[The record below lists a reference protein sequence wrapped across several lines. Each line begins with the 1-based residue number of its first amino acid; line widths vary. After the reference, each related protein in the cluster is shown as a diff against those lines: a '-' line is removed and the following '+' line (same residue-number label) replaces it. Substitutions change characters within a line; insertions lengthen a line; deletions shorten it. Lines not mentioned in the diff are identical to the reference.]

1 MVNRMAEFII
11 PGATLQVGEIDVKYM
26 RIYQDGVFF
35 GFWCL
40 NQEIFFQMG
49 SQSGVSN
56 HCIWGL
62 NNYIQCSTCREFTI
76 KS

>member
-1 MVNRMAEFII
+1 M
-11 PGATLQVGEIDVKYM
+11 
-26 RIYQDGVFF
+26 VFF
-35 GFWCL
+35 WVLVF

-62 NNYIQCSTCREFTI
+62 NNYIQCDNVRHVGSLPSKVRVKHLVKGSSVILCKISLIFDGDTLI
-76 KS
+76 